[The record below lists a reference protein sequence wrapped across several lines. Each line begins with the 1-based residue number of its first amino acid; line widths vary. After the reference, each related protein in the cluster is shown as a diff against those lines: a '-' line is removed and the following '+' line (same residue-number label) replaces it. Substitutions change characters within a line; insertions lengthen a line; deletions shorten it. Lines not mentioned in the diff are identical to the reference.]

1 MALRK
6 STILVVDDNQDIRD
20 LVTLILADEGFTT
33 LDAKDANEAMEVLEK
48 SHPSLVLLD
57 VMMPGKS
64 GIELLREIR
73 AHRDSRI
80 NETPVLMMTAK
91 SEIVDIDLAI
101 SAGASSYIVK
111 PFIAESVID
120 KVIAFLPEEKD

>member
-64 GIELLREIR
+64 
-73 AHRDSRI
+73 
-80 NETPVLMMTAK
+80 
-91 SEIVDIDLAI
+91 
-101 SAGASSYIVK
+101 
-111 PFIAESVID
+111 
-120 KVIAFLPEEKD
+120 

>member
-33 LDAKDANEAMEVLEK
+33 LDAKDALEAMAVLEK
-48 SHPSLVLLD
+48 SQPALVLLD

-80 NETPVLMMTAK
+80 N
-91 SEIVDIDLAI
+91 
-101 SAGASSYIVK
+101 
-111 PFIAESVID
+111 
-120 KVIAFLPEEKD
+120 